1 MTNEELKIKLDEFL
15 SKNKLSGITLANLN
29 LIIKISELYLDLKE
43 ELADV
48 KFSSVDLENYK
59 RLDLLTKI
67 DLVKKIFKKYNY
79 PISNETID
87 KILSDG
93 TIDFREYEYDKDY
106 LPSVHEGIV
115 AGCAGIKDDFRFI
128 SIPNSGYITDAVIFA
143 HELAHYTVGIPEN
156 TTDHMVSES
165 LAIFTEF
172 LMEDELSSMGY
183 NEEMKYV
190 RKLRFKNTLN
200 KSYLIRIMAFIN
212 VYFTFGDFEYDSYKK
227 LYGKMTE
234 ESYNRELSKIKDYFA
249 SEIEDLHPQRSLY
262 YIFGCVYAYYMY
274 DKLKSDKAYINN
286 IYQAFSIPYRT
297 NLQSFSKALGIYK
310 IESDLKEAITS
321 YKTELNN
328 EMKTL

>member
-106 LPSVHEGIV
+106 LPSIHEGIV

-274 DKLKSDKAYINN
+274 DKLKSDKSYINN

-297 NLQSFSKALGIYK
+297 DLQSFSKALGIYK

-328 EMKTL
+328 ETKTL

>member
-29 LIIKISELYLDLKE
+29 LIIKISELYLDLNE

-234 ESYNRELSKIKDYFA
+234 ESYNSELSKIKDYFA

-274 DKLKSDKAYINN
+274 DKLKSDKSYINN

-297 NLQSFSKALGIYK
+297 DLQSFSKALGIYK

-328 EMKTL
+328 ETKTL

>member
-15 SKNKLSGITLANLN
+15 SKNKLSVITLANLN

-48 KFSSVDLENYK
+48 KFSKVDLENYK

-190 RKLRFKNTLN
+190 RKLRFKDTLN

-297 NLQSFSKALGIYK
+297 DLQSFSKALGIYK

-328 EMKTL
+328 ETKTL

>member
-15 SKNKLSGITLANLN
+15 SKNKLSGITLANLD

-48 KFSSVDLENYK
+48 KFSNVDLENYK

-67 DLVKKIFKKYNY
+67 DLVKKIFKEYNY

-128 SIPNSGYITDAVIFA
+128 SIPNSGYITDAVILA

-156 TTDHMVSES
+156 TTDYMVSES

-297 NLQSFSKALGIYK
+297 DLQSFSEALGIYK

-328 EMKTL
+328 KTKTL

>member
-115 AGCAGIKDDFRFI
+115 AGCAGINDDFRFI

-274 DKLKSDKAYINN
+274 DKLKSDKSYINN

-297 NLQSFSKALGIYK
+297 DLQSFSKALGIYK

-328 EMKTL
+328 ETKTL

>member
-15 SKNKLSGITLANLN
+15 SKNKLSGITLANLD

-48 KFSSVDLENYK
+48 KFSNVDLENYK
-59 RLDLLTKI
+59 RLNLLTKI
-67 DLVKKIFKKYNY
+67 DLVKKIFKEYNY

-128 SIPNSGYITDAVIFA
+128 SIPNSGYITDAVILA

-297 NLQSFSKALGIYK
+297 DLQSFSKALGIYK

-328 EMKTL
+328 ETKTL

>member
-15 SKNKLSGITLANLN
+15 SKNKLSGITLANLD

-87 KILSDG
+87 KILSNG

-274 DKLKSDKAYINN
+274 DKLKSDKSYINN

-297 NLQSFSKALGIYK
+297 NLQSFSIALGIYK

-328 EMKTL
+328 ETKTL

>member
-59 RLDLLTKI
+59 KLDLFTKI

-183 NEEMKYV
+183 KEEMKYV
-190 RKLRFKNTLN
+190 RKLRFKDTLN

-234 ESYNRELSKIKDYFA
+234 ESYNSELSKIKDYFA

-297 NLQSFSKALGIYK
+297 DLQSFSEALGIYK

-328 EMKTL
+328 KTKTL

>member
-15 SKNKLSGITLANLN
+15 SKNKLSGITLANLD

-43 ELADV
+43 ELSDV

-274 DKLKSDKAYINN
+274 DKLKSDKSYINN

-297 NLQSFSKALGIYK
+297 NLQSFSIALGIYK

-328 EMKTL
+328 ETKTL

>member
-48 KFSSVDLENYK
+48 KFSKVDLENYK

-106 LPSVHEGIV
+106 LPSIHEGIV

-262 YIFGCVYAYYMY
+262 YIFGYVYAYYMY

-297 NLQSFSKALGIYK
+297 DLQSFSKALGIYK

-328 EMKTL
+328 ETKTL

>member
-15 SKNKLSGITLANLN
+15 SKNKLSGITLANLD

-106 LPSVHEGIV
+106 LPSVHEGII
-115 AGCAGIKDDFRFI
+115 AGCAGIKDNFRFI

-297 NLQSFSKALGIYK
+297 DLQSFSKALGIYK
-310 IESDLKEAITS
+310 IESDLKEAVTS

-328 EMKTL
+328 ETKTL

>member
-15 SKNKLSGITLANLN
+15 SKNKLSGITLANLD

-128 SIPNSGYITDAVIFA
+128 SIPNSGYITDAVMLS

-190 RKLRFKNTLN
+190 RKLRFMNTLN

-234 ESYNRELSKIKDYFA
+234 ESYNSELSKIKDYFA

-297 NLQSFSKALGIYK
+297 DLQSLSKALGIYK

-328 EMKTL
+328 ETKTL

>member
-15 SKNKLSGITLANLN
+15 SKNKLSGITLANLD

-128 SIPNSGYITDAVIFA
+128 SIPNSGYITDAVILA

-190 RKLRFKNTLN
+190 RKLRFKDTLN

-297 NLQSFSKALGIYK
+297 DLQSFSKALGIYK

-328 EMKTL
+328 ETKTL

>member
-43 ELADV
+43 ELADI

-274 DKLKSDKAYINN
+274 DKLKSDKSYINN

-297 NLQSFSKALGIYK
+297 DLQSFSKALGIYK

-328 EMKTL
+328 ETKTL

>member
-15 SKNKLSGITLANLN
+15 SKNKLSGITLANLD

-115 AGCAGIKDDFRFI
+115 AGCAGINDDFRFI

-274 DKLKSDKAYINN
+274 DKLKSDKSYINN

-297 NLQSFSKALGIYK
+297 NLQSFSIALGIYK

-328 EMKTL
+328 ETKTL

>member
-29 LIIKISELYLDLKE
+29 LIIKISELYLDLNE

-48 KFSSVDLENYK
+48 KFSNVDLENYK
-59 RLDLLTKI
+59 RLDLITKI

-183 NEEMKYV
+183 NQEMKYV
-190 RKLRFKNTLN
+190 RKLRFKDTLN

-234 ESYNRELSKIKDYFA
+234 ESYNSELSKIKDYFA

-297 NLQSFSKALGIYK
+297 NLQSFSIALGIYK

-328 EMKTL
+328 ETKTL

>member
-43 ELADV
+43 ELADI

-59 RLDLLTKI
+59 RLDLFTKI

-190 RKLRFKNTLN
+190 RKLRFKDTLN

-274 DKLKSDKAYINN
+274 DKLKSDKSYINN

-297 NLQSFSKALGIYK
+297 NLQSFSIALGIYK

-328 EMKTL
+328 ETKTL

>member
-15 SKNKLSGITLANLN
+15 SKNKLSGITLANLD

-297 NLQSFSKALGIYK
+297 DLQSFSIALGIYEL
-310 IESDLKEAITS
+310 ESDLKEAITS

-328 EMKTL
+328 ETKTL

>member
-15 SKNKLSGITLANLN
+15 SKNKLSGITLANLD

-59 RLDLLTKI
+59 RLDLFTKI

-190 RKLRFKNTLN
+190 RKLRFKDTLN

-234 ESYNRELSKIKDYFA
+234 ESYNSELSKIKDYFA

-297 NLQSFSKALGIYK
+297 DLQSFSIALGIYK

-328 EMKTL
+328 ETKTL

>member
-15 SKNKLSGITLANLN
+15 SKNKLSGITLANLD

-59 RLDLLTKI
+59 RLDLFTKI

-79 PISNETID
+79 PISDETID

-190 RKLRFKNTLN
+190 RKLRFKDTLN

-212 VYFTFGDFEYDSYKK
+212 VYFTFGDFKYDSYKK

-234 ESYNRELSKIKDYFA
+234 ENYNSELAKIKDYFA
-249 SEIEDLHPQRSLY
+249 SELEDLHPQRSLY
-262 YIFGCVYAYYMY
+262 YIFGCVHAYYMY

-297 NLQSFSKALGIYK
+297 DLQSFSIALGIYK

-328 EMKTL
+328 ETKTL

>member
-15 SKNKLSGITLANLN
+15 SKNKLSGITLANLD

-286 IYQAFSIPYRT
+286 IYKAFSIPYRT
-297 NLQSFSKALGIYK
+297 DLQSFSIALGIYEL
-310 IESDLKEAITS
+310 ESDLKEAITS

-328 EMKTL
+328 ETKTL

>member
-274 DKLKSDKAYINN
+274 DKLKSDKSYINN

-297 NLQSFSKALGIYK
+297 NLQSFSIALGIYK

-328 EMKTL
+328 ETKTL

>member
-15 SKNKLSGITLANLN
+15 SKNKLSGITLANLD

-59 RLDLLTKI
+59 RLDLFTKI

-106 LPSVHEGIV
+106 LPSIHEGIV
-115 AGCAGIKDDFRFI
+115 AGCAGINDDFRFI

-190 RKLRFKNTLN
+190 RKLRFKDTLN

-297 NLQSFSKALGIYK
+297 NLQSFSIALGIYK

-328 EMKTL
+328 ETKTL

>member
-59 RLDLLTKI
+59 RLDLFTKI

-115 AGCAGIKDDFRFI
+115 AGCAGINDDFRFI

-165 LAIFTEF
+165 LTIFTEF

-190 RKLRFKNTLN
+190 RKLRFKDTLN

-297 NLQSFSKALGIYK
+297 DLQSFSKALGIYK

-328 EMKTL
+328 ETKTL

>member
-274 DKLKSDKAYINN
+274 DKLKSDKSYINN

-297 NLQSFSKALGIYK
+297 DLQSFSKALGIYK

-328 EMKTL
+328 ETKTL

>member
-15 SKNKLSGITLANLN
+15 SKNKLSGITLANLD

-59 RLDLLTKI
+59 RLDLFTKI

-297 NLQSFSKALGIYK
+297 NLQSFSIALGIYEL
-310 IESDLKEAITS
+310 ESDLKEAITS
-321 YKTELNN
+321 YKNELNN
-328 EMKTL
+328 ETKTL

>member
-15 SKNKLSGITLANLN
+15 SKNKLSGITLANLD

-115 AGCAGIKDDFRFI
+115 DGCAGIKDDFRFI

-156 TTDHMVSES
+156 TIDHMESES

-183 NEEMKYV
+183 DNEMNYV

-200 KSYLIRIMAFIN
+200 KCYLIRVLAFVN
-212 VYFTFGDFEYDSYKK
+212 VYLTFGDFSYESYKK
-227 LYGKMTE
+227 IYEKMTE
-234 ESYNRELSKIKDYFA
+234 DIYNSELLKVKDYFNNKVD
-249 SEIEDLHPQRSLY
+249 DLYPQRSLY
-262 YIFGCVYAYYMY
+262 YIFGCVHAYYMY
-274 DKLKSDKAYINN
+274 DKLKKDPSFINTIFKAY
-286 IYQAFSIPYRT
+286 SKPYRCQ
-297 NLQSFSKALGIYK
+297 LQSFSDTLGINDV
-310 IESDLKEAITS
+310 IGELKDAVIS
-321 YKTELNN
+321 YKKELNN
-328 EMKTL
+328 ETKTL

>member
-15 SKNKLSGITLANLN
+15 SKNKLSGITLANLD

-59 RLDLLTKI
+59 RLDLFTKI

-183 NEEMKYV
+183 NQEMKYV
-190 RKLRFKNTLN
+190 RKLRFKDTLN

-234 ESYNRELSKIKDYFA
+234 ESYNSELSKIKDYFA

-297 NLQSFSKALGIYK
+297 DLQSFSKALGIYK

-328 EMKTL
+328 ETKTL

>member
-43 ELADV
+43 ELADI

-59 RLDLLTKI
+59 RLDLFTKI

-183 NEEMKYV
+183 NQEMKYV
-190 RKLRFKNTLN
+190 RKLRFKDTLN

-297 NLQSFSKALGIYK
+297 DLQSFSIALGIYK

-328 EMKTL
+328 ETKTL

>member
-15 SKNKLSGITLANLN
+15 SKNKLSGITLANLD

-106 LPSVHEGIV
+106 LPSVHEGII

-274 DKLKSDKAYINN
+274 DKLKSDKSYINN

-297 NLQSFSKALGIYK
+297 DLQSLSKALGIYK

-328 EMKTL
+328 ETKTL

>member
-43 ELADV
+43 ELADI

-59 RLDLLTKI
+59 RLDLFTKI

-297 NLQSFSKALGIYK
+297 DLQSFSKALGIYK

-328 EMKTL
+328 ETKTL

>member
-15 SKNKLSGITLANLN
+15 SKNKLSGITLANLD

-106 LPSVHEGIV
+106 LPSIHEGIV
-115 AGCAGIKDDFRFI
+115 AGCAGINDDFRFI

-297 NLQSFSKALGIYK
+297 DLQSFSKALGIYK

-328 EMKTL
+328 ETKTL

>member
-15 SKNKLSGITLANLN
+15 SKNKLSGITLANLD

-212 VYFTFGDFEYDSYKK
+212 VYFTFGDFECDSYKK

-297 NLQSFSKALGIYK
+297 DLQSFSKALGIYK

-328 EMKTL
+328 ETKTL

>member
-15 SKNKLSGITLANLN
+15 SKNKLSGITLANLD

-48 KFSSVDLENYK
+48 KFSKVDLDNYK
-59 RLDLLTKI
+59 RLDLFTKI

-156 TTDHMVSES
+156 TTDHMVRES

-297 NLQSFSKALGIYK
+297 DLQSLSKALGIYK

-328 EMKTL
+328 ETKTL

>member
-15 SKNKLSGITLANLN
+15 SKNKLSGITLANLD

-48 KFSSVDLENYK
+48 KFSKVDLDNYK
-59 RLDLLTKI
+59 RLDLFTKI

-297 NLQSFSKALGIYK
+297 DLQSLSKALGIYK

-328 EMKTL
+328 ETKTL

>member
-15 SKNKLSGITLANLN
+15 SKNKLSGITLANLD

-106 LPSVHEGIV
+106 LPSVHEGII

-234 ESYNRELSKIKDYFA
+234 ESYNSELSKIKDYFA

-328 EMKTL
+328 ETKTL